1 MKKPLI
7 LLLALAGL
15 GTGSALQAQS
25 IFEQWP
31 ALDDFHEV
39 MADTYHASEEGDLA
53 PLRARSAEMAEK
65 ARLLAQAD
73 IPADFDAP
81 EIAAAARQLKKDSK
95 KLHKQV
101 AKGKAEDAELIAEL
115 ASLHDVFHRIVGLC
129 RDEEH

>member
-1 MKKPLI
+1 MKKTLI
-7 LLLALAGL
+7 LLFALAGL
-15 GTGSALQAQS
+15 STGLQAQS

-39 MADTYHASEEGDLA
+39 MADTYHSSEAGDLA

-65 ARLLAQAD
+65 ARLLAQSGV
-73 IPADFDAP
+73 PADFDTP
-81 EIAAAARQLKKDSK
+81 EIAAAAKQLKKDSK
-95 KLHKQV
+95 KLHKQK
-101 AKGKAEDAELIAEL
+101 AKGKAADAELVAGL